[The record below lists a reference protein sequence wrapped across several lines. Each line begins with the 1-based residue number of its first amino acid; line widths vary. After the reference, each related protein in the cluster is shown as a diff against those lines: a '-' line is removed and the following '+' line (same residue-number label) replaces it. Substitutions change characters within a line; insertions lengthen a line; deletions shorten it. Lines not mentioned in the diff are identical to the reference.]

1 MEDIEQIK
9 KTIEGNKWVISN
21 CNVPDK
27 FKYSILCWLKQTCD
41 EIVKTGW
48 APHPNLDHS
57 IKQLSIK

>member
-9 KTIEGNKWVISN
+9 KTIKDSKWIVEGH
-21 CNVPDK
+21 VPEQY
-27 FKYSILCWLKQTCD
+27 KYPILCWLQKTCN